1 MHKLVCM
8 ALGTS
13 VWTAQTLYSWL
24 FQTVRL
30 LESETLLY
38 WIFKEKFFFPLIIEK
53 WLISNDE
60 KKIVHELAAG
70 TTIVDS

>member
-38 WIFKEKFFFPLIIEK
+38 WIFKEKFFFPSL
-53 WLISNDE
+53 
-60 KKIVHELAAG
+60 
-70 TTIVDS
+70 